1 MEQTIKQVNGVRPRA
16 VAVELGTMQKYRA
29 LVIRLLGQLKGGFIT
44 LIEGDTQQQFGER
57 SASLSAQINVL
68 DPCFYRD
75 LIQGGSIGAAEAFLD
90 GKWTS
95 PDLTRLIQVM
105 ARNQTRLDALEQK
118 MAWLTRI
125 KHLLL
130 RLSQRNTEQ
139 GAKRNILAHYDIGNE
154 LYERLDRKSVV

>member
-68 DPCFYRD
+68 DP
-75 LIQGGSIGAAEAFLD
+75 
-90 GKWTS
+90 
-95 PDLTRLIQVM
+95 
-105 ARNQTRLDALEQK
+105 
-118 MAWLTRI
+118 
-125 KHLLL
+125 
-130 RLSQRNTEQ
+130 
-139 GAKRNILAHYDIGNE
+139 
-154 LYERLDRKSVV
+154 